1 MGTLGT
7 ETEAKPDH
15 REHGEG
21 GEWKKR
27 NRVLA
32 NCSNEQKLDSKTNT
46 TKYLNYCEEKV
57 QAAKEKQEANGATKT
72 KKQNKTSSTMTDI
85 DENHSFS

>member
-1 MGTLGT
+1 M
-7 ETEAKPDH
+7 
-15 REHGEG
+15 
-21 GEWKKR
+21 
-27 NRVLA
+27 
-32 NCSNEQKLDSKTNT
+32 
-46 TKYLNYCEEKV
+46 LNYCEEKV